1 MIRGGTSRVGRDI
14 AVLIAFCLLITVP
27 FINKAFHIDDPAFIC
42 AARAILDKPFEP
54 YNFLISI
61 PDRELRFFES
71 MPHPPLVSYL
81 IAVVMFVTG
90 KIPEIPI
97 HAAFIPFTILAVI
110 AMYFLARRFTS
121 EPLSSAL
128 LLTVS
133 PAFMVNSHQAM
144 SDIPMLTFWLAA
156 IACYI
161 YGTDH
166 DDRKLIVISV
176 LCINLASMTKYPGVL
191 ILPILMLH
199 SLIQKHSLRRVLLIA
214 ASSLVALVLWSAHNW
229 LVFGKIH
236 ILSILRQESYVWSI
250 NPSHELPHYV
260 GRMIELTAHLGGAI
274 LVPGVLLFA
283 IRNRMHL
290 VQWSI
295 AVPVAVASSIFSART
310 YSLGYQIGFAIF
322 VASGVALLLL
332 AISAGGGPTLRYVQK
347 CARGGHGHE
356 ENDMKDDIFAFL
368 WVVVVCLYLVAMP
381 PFVAARYVLP
391 LLPPIIL
398 LSVNALSRWSGSN
411 RGWVNGVCA
420 TAIVLGLGVAV
431 VVSIAD
437 FRYAAVYR
445 EFGRYVRTTYVAHAS
460 TVWVNGFWGFRY
472 YLEVDGAKPLRNR
485 EVAAGDIVVTSRMAT
500 LFELSPEIEREKR
513 LIEEIA
519 YRDRFKVRSFNREAH
534 AGFYS
539 DLIGLLPYS
548 YSGTELDRLSVYRV
562 GGEGVPRES
571 WRPGHEAS
579 QEAGIVTRSCRG
591 IAVEGTS

>member
-1 MIRGGTSRVGRDI
+1 VGRDI
-14 AVLIAFCLLITVP
+14 AVLIAFCLFITVP
-27 FINKAFHIDDPAFIC
+27 FIDKAFHIDDPAFIC

-54 YNFLISI
+54 YNFLISL
-61 PDRELRFFES
+61 PEREFRFFES

-97 HAAFIPFTILAVI
+97 HVTFIPLTTLAAV

-121 EPLSSAL
+121 HPLSSSVL
-128 LLTVS
+128 LLTS

-144 SDIPMLTFWLAA
+144 SDIPMLAFWLAA
-156 IACYI
+156 MACYI
-161 YGTDH
+161 YGTDNN
-166 DDRKLIVISV
+166 DRRLIVVSV
-176 LCINLASMTKYPGVL
+176 VLINLASMTKYPGVL
-191 ILPILMLH
+191 VLPILMVY
-199 SLIQKHSLRRVLLIA
+199 SLMRRHSLRRILLTSV
-214 ASSLVALVLWSAHNW
+214 SSFVALGLWSIHNV
-229 LVFGKIH
+229 LVMGKIH

-250 NPSHELPHYV
+250 NPSLELSQYV
-260 GRMIELTAHLGGAI
+260 SRIIEVVAHLGGAI
-274 LVPGVLLFA
+274 LVPIVLIFA
-283 IRNRMHL
+283 LRRRTQFVHWSVAIL
-290 VQWSI
+290 V
-295 AVPVAVASSIFSART
+295 AAASSIFAARA
-310 YSLGYQIGFAIF
+310 YPGGYKIGFAIF
-322 VASGVALLLL
+322 VASGVVLLLL
-332 AISAGGGPTLRYVQK
+332 AIGAGGGATLRYVQK
-347 CARGGHGHE
+347 CARGGRGHE
-356 ENDMKDDIFAFL
+356 ENDVKDDIFAFL

-437 FRYAAVYR
+437 FRYAAIYR

-548 YSGTELDRLSVYRV
+548 YSGAELDRLSVYRV

-579 QEAGIVTRSCRG
+579 QKAGIVTRSCRG